1 MSSAESHVVVGASA
15 AGVSAAF
22 AIRRAGA
29 TGPVMIVDADP
40 NPPYERPPL
49 SKPSP
54 QGAGSELAPVGRGPA
69 ALRPIRPAPDYADA
83 GIELLLGSA
92 VAEIEPGASVHLTDG
107 TALQA
112 DRVVLTTGVRARR
125 LTVPG
130 ADLDNVLV
138 LRDAADAAALAA
150 RLAAGGPLVVVG
162 GGFIGLELA
171 AVALEQGILP
181 TVVEMAPLPLL
192 GAVGRPV
199 AELVHRRHHDRGV
212 QLVLGTT
219 VARFVGRDAVEEV
232 VLADGRRL
240 PAATV
245 VVGVGVEP
253 RSELAAKAG
262 LETDRAGVVVD
273 RHGRT
278 SHPQVWAAGDIASQ
292 PHPALAER
300 GRIEHWDAAL
310 RHGDAVGASAAGVPT
325 AFTDPPYA
333 WSDQFGTTYQIL
345 GRRHPGDTVV
355 LREDSGPERLLACWL
370 RDGRL
375 VAALGLDAGREIGA
389 LRRLIGS
396 APAIPAHLLADPAT
410 DLRRLAK
417 ELRTAG

>member
-1 MSSAESHVVVGASA
+1 MSTSQFVVVGASA

-22 AIRRAGA
+22 ALRRAGA
-29 TGPVMIVDADP
+29 TGAVTIVDADP
-40 NPPYERPPL
+40 NLPYERPPL
-49 SKPSP
+49 SK
-54 QGAGSELAPVGRGPA
+54 SELGGPA
-69 ALRPIRPAPDYADA
+69 ALRPLRPASDYADA
-83 GIELLLGSA
+83 GIELLLGSS
-92 VAEIEPGASVHLTDG
+92 VAEIEPGRAVHLADG

-112 DRVVLTTGVRARR
+112 DHTVLTTGVRARR

-138 LRDAADAAALAA
+138 LRDAADSAALAA
-150 RLAAGGPLVVVG
+150 RLTVGGPLVVVG

-171 AVALEQGILP
+171 AVALERGIRP

-192 GAVGRPV
+192 GVVDRPV
-199 AELVHRRHHDRGV
+199 AELVHRRHHERGV
-212 QLVLGTT
+212 ELVLGTT
-219 VARFVGRDAVEEV
+219 VERFVGHGAVEEV

-253 RSELAAKAG
+253 RDELAVKAG
-262 LETDRAGVVVD
+262 LETDRAGIVVD
-273 RHGRT
+273 CHGAT
-278 SHPQVWAAGDIASQ
+278 SDPRVWAAGDIASQ
-292 PHPALAER
+292 PHPALAQR

-310 RHGDAVGASAAGVPT
+310 RHGEAVGASAAGVPT
-325 AFTDPPYA
+325 AYTDPPYA
-333 WSDQFGTTYQIL
+333 WSDQFGTTYQML
-345 GRRHPGDTVV
+345 GRRHPGDTLV
-355 LREDSGPERLLACWL
+355 LREDSGPERLLAFWL

-389 LRRLIGS
+389 LRRIVGA
-396 APAIPAHLLADPAT
+396 APAVPAPLLADPAT

-417 ELRTAG
+417 ELRAAG